1 MLKSQQK
8 FRSQKR
14 DIFTQ
19 KVNKI
24 ALSANDDKRIKSIDS
39 TKNIFVFICIYSIR
53 NK

>member
-8 FRSQKR
+8 FRSQKH

-19 KVNKI
+19 EVNKI

-39 TKNIFVFICIYSIR
+39 TENIFAFICIYSIR